1 MAQSQNNINLSS
13 LLLTC
18 MNSSD
23 PMLTMLRWLCDQIM
37 EAEVSSRLS
46 AGKNQHN
53 PNRKG
58 YRCGYRTRRLDTRMG
73 TIYLL
78 VPKVREGGY
87 IPFFVTERKRSE
99 TALVQVVQEAFV
111 QGISTRKIEKLA
123 QKLGIENMSHGQ
135 ASMMAKGLDRQ
146 VSEFRTRSLKEKRY
160 PVLWTDALYE
170 KVRVDGRVISMAVI
184 VICGVNEEGKRE
196 ILAVEPMMEESSDTY
211 KTLFL
216 SLQERG
222 LQNPLLVVSDGHK
235 GIIKAVKESFPGCA
249 WQHCKVHLMRN
260 IMVHVPHHAKKAFG
274 DKLKEI
280 WQASDQ
286 EEARKRGKE
295 FCDIYEKRFP
305 KAIEILENNLDE
317 SLSYYA
323 YPMIDAKKIASTNM
337 LERLNR
343 EIRRRTGVVGIFP
356 NPSSYIRLVST
367 YLMEYEEDWSTGR
380 CYIAQD
386 SIQELLPA

>member
-1 MAQSQNNINLSS
+1 MAQSQNTINLSS

-23 PMLTMLRWLCDQIM
+23 PMLTMLRWLCEQMM
-37 EAEVSSRLS
+37 ESEISLRLAAE
-46 AGKNQHN
+46 KNEHASD
-53 PNRKG
+53 RKG
-58 YRCGYRTRRLDTRMG
+58 YRCGYRPRRLDTRMG

-78 VPKVREGGY
+78 VPKIREGGY
-87 IPFFVTERKRSE
+87 IPFFVTKRKRSE
-99 TALVQVVQEAFV
+99 AALVQVVQEAFV

-123 QKLGIENMSHGQ
+123 QKLGIKNMSHGQ

-146 VSEFRTRSLKEKRY
+146 VSEFRHRSLKDHRY

-170 KVRVDGRVISMAVI
+170 KVRVDGRIVSMAVM
-184 VICGVNEEGKRE
+184 VVCGVNEEGKRT
-196 ILAVEPMMEESSDTY
+196 ILAIEPMMEESAESY
-211 KTLFL
+211 KALFS
-216 SLQERG
+216 SLKERG

-235 GIIKAVKESFPGCA
+235 GIIKAVRESFPGCS

-274 DKLKEI
+274 EKIKEI
-280 WQASDQ
+280 WLALDE
-286 EEARKRGKE
+286 EEARKRAKE
-295 FCDIYEKRFP
+295 FCTAYSAKFP
-305 KAIEILENNLDE
+305 KAIEILEENLDE

-323 YPMIDAKKIASTNM
+323 YPQIDAKKIASTNM

-356 NPSSYIRLVST
+356 NPDSYIRLVTT
-367 YLMEYEEDWSTGR
+367 YLMEYEEDWSVGR
-380 CYIAQD
+380 CYIAQG
-386 SIQELLPA
+386 SLQKLLSA